1 MSEVFSSPAPRV
13 CIVTINWNG
22 LADTLECLTSLRGDT
37 YANKRVIVVDNG
49 SSDDSVAVIRR
60 QFPEV
65 TVLEAGCNLGFT
77 GANNLGLLHAMDA
90 KYIYWLNNDT
100 LSDPHAVEA
109 LVSAAEAEARFGIL
123 TPLIRYF
130 DPPREPWFAGS
141 RIELDQGIAVHDNEH
156 PPATHDASFEIPW
169 ASGCAMFA
177 RVDLMRELGGFDD
190 RFFLNWEDVD
200 LSLRTRAAGR
210 SVGLVPSARI
220 DHKIGRSFATA
231 GGTGAYYSVRN
242 NLLLVRLH
250 APARGR
256 WKIQWRVIDRHLRS
270 GLRALRRR
278 EPHSFRGVL
287 LILRGVTDYLM
298 KRHGPL
304 K

>member
-1 MSEVFSSPAPRV
+1 MACSAAATTWVAMARACDDGSAPP
-13 CIVTINWNG
+13 T
-22 LADTLECLTSLRGDT
+22 
-37 YANKRVIVVDNG
+37 
-49 SSDDSVAVIRR
+49 VAVGAS
-60 QFPEV
+60 V
-65 TVLEAGCNLGFT
+65 TPT
-77 GANNLGLLHAMDA
+77 
-90 KYIYWLNNDT
+90 
-100 LSDPHAVEA
+100 
-109 LVSAAEAEARFGIL
+109 
-123 TPLIRYF
+123 
-130 DPPREPWFAGS
+130 
-141 RIELDQGIAVHDNEH
+141 
-156 PPATHDASFEIPW
+156 
-169 ASGCAMFA
+169 
-177 RVDLMRELGGFDD
+177 
-190 RFFLNWEDVD
+190 
-200 LSLRTRAAGR
+200 
-210 SVGLVPSARI
+210 
-220 DHKIGRSFATA
+220 TA